1 MKATNT
7 LSSFSI
13 LLIGSGR
20 VARHLSHYLSLLN
33 IHFETWDRAQDPHAI
48 SRKVSEASHV
58 LLAISDSAIES
69 FYGKHLAGLDKIV
82 VHFSGAHHF
91 EDMIAA
97 HPLMT
102 FGPELYTLEQYQK
115 IHFTLTGSKDL
126 ASILPGLP
134 NSYSVL
140 APEDKALYHAYCV
153 LGGNFTTLL
162 VNKMLQGLEPLQIPR
177 EAVGAYVQQTL
188 INVLESSSTAL
199 TGPLARKDVATVEAN
214 LEALKNDPYVEI
226 YKTLLKIHW
235 TDFPRK

>member
-48 SRKVSEASHV
+48 SRKVAEATHI
-58 LLAISDSAIES
+58 LLAISDSALES
-69 FYGKHLAGLDKIV
+69 FYGKHLAGHDKVV

-91 EDMIAA
+91 DDMIAA

-102 FGPELYTLEQYQK
+102 FGPDLYSLETYKK
-115 IHFTLTGSKDL
+115 IHFALTGTKDL
-126 ASILPGLP
+126 PSAIPGLE

-140 APEDKALYHAYCV
+140 AAEDKALYHAYCV

-162 VNKMLQGLEPLQIPR
+162 VNKMLEGLESLNIPR
-177 EAVGAYVQQTL
+177 QAASIYIQQTL
-188 INVLESSSTAL
+188 ENTLASSSKAL
-199 TGPLARKDVATVEAN
+199 TGPLARKDVSTVEAN
-214 LEALKNDPYVEI
+214 LEALKNDPYLEV
-226 YKTLLKIHW
+226 YKSFLKIHW
-235 TDFPRK
+235 SDYPKK